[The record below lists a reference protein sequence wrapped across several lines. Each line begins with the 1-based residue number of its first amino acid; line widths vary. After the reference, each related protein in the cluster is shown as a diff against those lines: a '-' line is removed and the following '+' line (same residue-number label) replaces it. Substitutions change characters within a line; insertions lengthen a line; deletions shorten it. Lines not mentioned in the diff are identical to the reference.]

1 MTARLNIGPFGE
13 SIEAIEKFGT
23 NVYMNYLYGQT
34 IEQLLEAER
43 ELDIAKKLESTE
55 SEIKMIE
62 EKIMFLESIVSLATK
77 NYQNSQ
83 DDVSATDKTK

>member
-1 MTARLNIGPFGE
+1 MAARLNIGPFGE

-43 ELDIAKKLESTE
+43 E
-55 SEIKMIE
+55 
-62 EKIMFLESIVSLATK
+62 FVSLATK

-83 DDVSATDKTK
+83 DDVSASDKTK